1 MVETFLF
8 APYNDGTDKE
18 VVNMLAEN
26 LALLR
31 NIRGMTQEE
40 VAEVIGISRQSYS
53 KWEQGET
60 IPDIEKCARLAE
72 FYGVSIDSLVHQ
84 DEEIGKTRVAPAPM
98 GKHLWGTVAMGAK
111 GQIVIPK
118 AARDTFRLS
127 EGDRL
132 VVLGDEEQGI
142 ALIKAETFEE
152 RMQKALRAGQKSNE

>member
-72 FYGVSIDSLVHQ
+72 LYGVSIDSLVHQ
-84 DEEIGKTRVAPAPM
+84 NEEIGKVRVAPAPM

-142 ALIKAETFEE
+142 ALIKAEVFEE
-152 RMQKALRAGQKSNE
+152 RMQEALRAGQKSNE

>member
-1 MVETFLF
+1 
-8 APYNDGTDKE
+8 
-18 VVNMLAEN
+18 MLAEN

-40 VAEVIGISRQSYS
+40 VAEVIGISRPSYS

-84 DEEIGKTRVAPAPM
+84 DEEIGKVRVAPAPM
-98 GKHLWGTVAMGAK
+98 GKHLWGTVAK
-111 GQIVIPK
+111 GQIVTPK
-118 AARDTFRLS
+118 AARDTFRLN

-142 ALIKAETFEE
+142 ALIKAEVFEE
-152 RMQKALRAGQKSNE
+152 RMQEALRAGQKSNE